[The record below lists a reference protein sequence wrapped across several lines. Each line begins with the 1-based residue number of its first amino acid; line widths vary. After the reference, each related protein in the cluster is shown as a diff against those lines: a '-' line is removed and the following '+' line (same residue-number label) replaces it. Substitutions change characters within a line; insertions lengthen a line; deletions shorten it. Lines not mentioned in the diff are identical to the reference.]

1 MNNWSFFCF
10 KIININKVSAEDIST
25 FLFNEELGAIIQVAS
40 DDLGYVSRII
50 QEKLGDTCLT
60 EIGQP
65 ISDHTITIL
74 NENKVV
80 LSETR
85 TQLQEY
91 WSQTSYKIQSL
102 RDNPKCAKEEFNKI
116 ADNNDPGIS
125 PIINFDIP
133 TTLNIKKTKPKI
145 AILREQG
152 VNGHNEMAAAF
163 YYAGFE
169 AHDVHMSDIA
179 RGKRNLNE
187 FQALAA
193 CGGFSFGDVLGAG
206 QGWAKSILF
215 NQFTRDQF
223 QEFFYKDNTLTLGVC
238 NGCQMLS
245 CIKELIPGTKLWPD
259 FIKNESEQFEAR
271 FLSVSIEKNN
281 SPFFDGMEGSV
292 LPVAVAHGEGRVLFQ
307 NNKQLNDALNTKIIS
322 PNFNLKYNLSNA
334 DLSKNILSLIIKII
348 PQEHLWVR
356 LAMG

>member
-1 MNNWSFFCF
+1 MRRNHS
-10 KIININKVSAEDIST
+10 
-25 FLFNEELGAIIQVAS
+25 VAS

-65 ISDHTITIL
+65 SSDHTITIL
-74 NENKVV
+74 NDNKVV

-102 RDNPKCAKEEFNKI
+102 RDNPKCAQEEFNKI

-125 PIINFDIP
+125 PIINFEIP

-187 FQALAA
+187 YQALAA

-215 NQFTRDQF
+215 NQFTRD
-223 QEFFYKDNTLTLGVC
+223 
-238 NGCQMLS
+238 
-245 CIKELIPGTKLWPD
+245 
-259 FIKNESEQFEAR
+259 
-271 FLSVSIEKNN
+271 
-281 SPFFDGMEGSV
+281 
-292 LPVAVAHGEGRVLFQ
+292 
-307 NNKQLNDALNTKIIS
+307 
-322 PNFNLKYNLSNA
+322 
-334 DLSKNILSLIIKII
+334 
-348 PQEHLWVR
+348 
-356 LAMG
+356 